1 MVLWE
6 VLRGQVAVDDRC
18 SNTVDTGNRTRTTT
32 RLPYETRCSAMT
44 KAGKRCRGRIRADS
58 EFCAFHDPAIADKR
72 RHAIAEARRDR
83 RRRYAHVP
91 EGYLRKLTTRAAIGR
106 AMDRLFREVRLGTVT
121 TEMGAVLFGI
131 LTRLLDSELCGAR
144 PKNTNGR
151 ARADLVRPKLSSLLT
166 RAERL
171 AWRAAVQNTPE
182 EFFVDTSRTHQIG
195 KEITVPLPIRA
206 NA

>member
-18 SNTVDTGNRTRTTT
+18 SKTTGGGNTTRTTA
-32 RLPYETRCSAMT
+32 RLPYETRCSAVT

-72 RHAIAEARRDR
+72 REAMAEARRDR

-91 EGYLRKLTTRAAIGR
+91 EGYLRKLTNRTAVGR
-106 AMDRLFREVRLGTVT
+106 AMDRLFREVRLGAVT
-121 TEMGAVLFGI
+121 PEMGSVLFGI

-144 PKNTNGR
+144 PENTNGR

-171 AWRAAVQNTPE
+171 KWRAAVQNAPE
-182 EFFVDTSRTHQIG
+182 EFFVGASRTDQDG
-195 KEITVPLPIRA
+195 VPVASPLPMRA
-206 NA
+206 HA